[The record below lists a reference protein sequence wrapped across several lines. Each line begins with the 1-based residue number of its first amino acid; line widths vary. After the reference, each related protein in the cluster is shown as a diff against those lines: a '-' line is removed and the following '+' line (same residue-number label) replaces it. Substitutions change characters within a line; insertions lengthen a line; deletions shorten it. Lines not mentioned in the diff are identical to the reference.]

1 MTDNV
6 KVEVKGLKETQ
17 QKMMQ
22 VVRDLTGSPMQ
33 VGMAKA
39 TMVVQRSAMKD
50 APKDRGTLRA
60 SIHPEVAT
68 RANIVQGIVGSNVKY
83 APAQELG
90 TRAFTPPWTAIFQW
104 AKRKTKGDIRGAYA
118 LATYVSGRIATRG
131 IKAKR
136 FLQGAVEKN
145 ANRIVRIL
153 YGAVGRIVDK

>member
-17 QKMMQ
+17 QKMTQ
-22 VVRDLTGSPMQ
+22 VVKDLTGDPMK
-33 VGMAKA
+33 GAMARA
-39 TMVVQRSAMKD
+39 TLIVQRSARKD
-50 APKDRGTLRA
+50 APVDRGALRA
-60 SIHPEVAT
+60 SITPEVAVRT
-68 RANIVQGIVGSNVKY
+68 NVIEGIVGSNLKY

-118 LATYVSGRIATRG
+118 LTVYVRGLIATRG

-145 ANRIVRIL
+145 ANKIVRIL

>member
-1 MTDNV
+1 MTDQV
-6 KVEVKGLKETQ
+6 KVEVRGLKETQ
-17 QKMMQ
+17 KKMMQ
-22 VVRDLTGSPMQ
+22 VVQDLTGNPML
-33 VGMAKA
+33 GAMAKA

-60 SIHPEVAT
+60 SIQPEVAT
-68 RANIVQGIVGSNVKY
+68 RANVVQGIVGSNLKY

-118 LATYVSGRIATRG
+118 LAIYVRGVISTRG

-153 YGAVGRIVDK
+153 HGVVGRIVDK